1 MKFQTNSLANMSLNL
16 GVGYVKVSIIIQS
29 LIKSS
34 GFTINSISKQSLQ
47 YWAEQSN
54 SYYLAKHQQHRYVS
68 FDADIGGL
76 NNIRLG
82 FEYAVVIAAIT
93 GRTLVLPPARPWYLI
108 NFGPMADGEPGG
120 ETHLGDIFD
129 LPALS
134 QAIPIMS
141 AEAFIEQASKRL
153 DIPEEFNKEA
163 CKSENKKLCHM
174 HQRWS
179 DWLSANSAIVPW
191 NPYDTLVCVPSVAAV
206 QNATELAEH
215 YVDGRTLVEFS
226 PWVNASPIMHFPSN
240 DKYRSLG
247 PVATMLASVDPELPT
262 LARRL
267 LKHHVRYRSE
277 MFEIANQLIA
287 SIGFKKFNAMHVR
300 RNDFQ
305 YEQTQLNAEEI
316 LHNVSPIFDSE
327 LPMYIA
333 TDETSEEFIQVLSQG
348 RKVYLWKDICAAAN
362 LDIDI
367 PMKWVGTIEQLI
379 CVGAKEFAGT
389 DLSTFST
396 YIHRLRGYLHG
407 PQGKCYYHSHDNN
420 KKRDTSEFRGRN
432 YLQENPL
439 FWMDC

>member
-1 MKFQTNSLANMSLNL
+1 MSLNL

-141 AEAFIEQASKRL
+141 AEAFIEQASKHL
-153 DIPEEFNKEA
+153 DIPEEFDKEA
-163 CKSENKKLCHM
+163 CKSENKKLSHM

-179 DWLSANSAIVPW
+179 DWLSANSTIVPW

-206 QNATELAEH
+206 QNATELDEH
-215 YVDGRTLVEFS
+215 YVDGRNLVEFS
-226 PWVNASPIMHFPSN
+226 PWMNAAPLIHL
-240 DKYRSLG
+240 SL
-247 PVATMLASVDPELPT
+247 
-262 LARRL
+262 
-267 LKHHVRYRSE
+267 
-277 MFEIANQLIA
+277 
-287 SIGFKKFNAMHVR
+287 
-300 RNDFQ
+300 
-305 YEQTQLNAEEI
+305 
-316 LHNVSPIFDSE
+316 
-327 LPMYIA
+327 
-333 TDETSEEFIQVLSQG
+333 
-348 RKVYLWKDICAAAN
+348 
-362 LDIDI
+362 
-367 PMKWVGTIEQLI
+367 
-379 CVGAKEFAGT
+379 
-389 DLSTFST
+389 
-396 YIHRLRGYLHG
+396 IHI
-407 PQGKCYYHSHDNN
+407 
-420 KKRDTSEFRGRN
+420 
-432 YLQENPL
+432 
-439 FWMDC
+439 